1 MSDLFDEQYAQN
13 LKAQAP
19 LADRIRPTK
28 LSEFVGQKHFLAKD
42 KPFRQLLQKGQIN
55 SLILWGPPG
64 SGKTTLAR
72 LIARFTKSHF
82 FEFSAVNAGVK
93 DVKKIVAEAQERLK
107 FRQQRTILFVDE
119 IHRFNKAQ
127 QDAFLP
133 WVENGTIILIG
144 ATTENPSFEV
154 ISPLLSRLQVI
165 VLKPLSEIDLKI
177 ILKRAIKSQVGLK
190 NYSVIINNSI
200 LNFLAKQTGG
210 DARSALNALEIATI
224 AKKPDSR
231 GMRNLDLNDI
241 TQALQKRMLNYDK
254 KGDFHYDT
262 ISALI
267 KSIRGS
273 DPDAALFW
281 LAKMIEAGDDP
292 KFIARRL
299 IILASEDIGN
309 ADPIAL
315 IVATSAAEAVNFVG
329 LPEAQLNLAQ
339 AVTYLAQAPKS
350 NASYLGLLAAIGD
363 VKNHPEISVPLHLRN
378 AATELMKSLEYG
390 KNYKYAHNF
399 PEHYVSQDYL
409 PRELKNKVYY
419 QPADIGYEAK
429 IKARLD
435 DFKNKKSFLN

>member
-1 MSDLFDEQYAQN
+1 MELFEKDNHNIAHI
-13 LKAQAP
+13 P
-19 LADRIRPTK
+19 LAERMRPSNWT
-28 LSEFVGQKHFLAKD
+28 EFVGQEKITGKD
-42 KPFRQLLQKGQIN
+42 T
-55 SLILWGPPG
+55 ILRKAIERDQVPSMIFWGPPG

-72 LIARFTKSHF
+72 IIASELKREFY
-82 FEFSAVNAGVK
+82 EFSAVNTSSK
-93 DVKKIVAEAQERLK
+93 DVQKIISQTK
-107 FRQQRTILFVDE
+107 PLFTSPLIFIDE

>member
-1 MSDLFDEQYAQN
+1 MADLFEQN
-13 LKAQAP
+13 TKGLEP
-19 LADRIRPTK
+19 LAERMRPRDFGDFYGQ
-28 LSEFVGQKHFLAKD
+28 EEIVGKG
-42 KPFRQLLQKGQIN
+42 KPLRSAIDNDELR
-55 SLILWGPPG
+55 SVILWGPPG

-72 LIARFTKSHF
+72 IIAEKTKAF
-82 FEFSAVNAGVK
+82 FQPFSAATSGVPELR
-93 DVKKIVAEAQERLK
+93 KIIEEASRRLK
-107 FRQQRTILFVDE
+107 FEKRKTILFVDE

-165 VLKPLSEIDLKI
+165 VLKTLSEIDLKI

-435 DFKNKKSFLN
+435 DFKNKKSFL